1 MAEMRAE
8 DVLDLYDRA
17 AALGIVIWIDGGW
30 GVDAL
35 LERQTRPHEDL
46 DIAVQEKDVAALR
59 ELLLGYREVPRGDSS
74 AWNFVLG
81 DGQGQLID
89 FHVFVLDE
97 QGNGIYGPKE
107 NGNMYPA
114 SSLTGVGRIN
124 GQEVR
129 CISPED
135 MVKFH
140 TGYEVDEN
148 DYRDVLALC
157 EKFGLDLPKDY
168 DRFSN

>member
-1 MAEMRAE
+1 LSFITKPQGWGFA
-8 DVLDLYDRA
+8 V
-17 AALGIVIWIDGGW
+17 WIDGGW

-35 LERQTRPHEDL
+35 LEHQTRPHEDL
-46 DIAVQEKDVAALR
+46 DIAVQEQDVDALR
-59 ELLLGYREVPRGDSS
+59 RLLVGYSDVPRGDSS

-81 DGQGQLID
+81 DKQGHLID
-89 FHVFVLDE
+89 FHVIVLDE
-97 QGNGIYGPKE
+97 YGNGIYGPKE
-107 NGNMYPA
+107 NGNMYPV
-114 SSLTGVGRIN
+114 SSLTGIGRID
-124 GQEVR
+124 GQEVK

-157 EKFGLDLPKDY
+157 EKFGLALPSDY
-168 DRFSN
+168 VGFSKK